1 MKYIAGIDVGNS
13 TTEVALASIS
23 ADNEVKF
30 LSSAFV
36 PTTGIKGTSQNKHG
50 IFGALQKALEKTE
63 LEYKDL
69 SLIRINEAAPVIG
82 DVAMETITETIITE
96 STMIGHNPKTPGGIG
111 LKSGITVK
119 FEDLLKQN
127 TNDDFIVIVPKEVDF
142 EEAARIFNE
151 AVKKGIRVNGA
162 ILQKDDA
169 VLVQNRLDFNMPI
182 IDEVLMAEKI
192 PIGMKCAVEVAAQG
206 KVIDTLSNP
215 YGIATVFG
223 LTPEET
229 KKIVPVSRALMGN
242 RSAVVIKTP
251 QGDVKARVIPA
262 GKIEVFGD
270 DKKVKVDIED
280 GAEKIMEA
288 VRSVKCV
295 TDIKGEPGTNV
306 GGMFEKVRQTMAG
319 LTQKLPADIFI
330 QDLLAVD
337 TFVPVNIKGGLAKEF
352 SMENAVGIASMVKS
366 DRLQMQIIAEELES
380 ELGVKVEIGGVEAD
394 MAIMGALTTPGTDVP
409 LAIVDM
415 GAGSTDASIIN
426 KHGEIFSV
434 HLAGAGNMVTMLI
447 NSELGLED
455 STLAEDIKIYPLAK
469 VESLFHIRHEDGTV
483 QFFKEALNPN
493 VFARVIVL
501 KEDGMLPIP
510 GEQSLER
517 IKAIRRSAKE
527 RVFVENAIRALD
539 FVSPTGNLRD
549 IPFVILVGGSALD
562 FEIPELVTDRL
573 AKYSIVAG
581 KGNIRETEGPKNAVA
596 TGLVLDVFKNR
607 GEKNES

>member
-23 ADNEVKF
+23 ASNEVKF

-50 IFGALQKALEKTE
+50 IFGALQKALEKSD
-63 LEYKDL
+63 LKYKDL

-82 DVAMETITETIITE
+82 DVAMETITETIITD
-96 STMIGHNPKTPGGIG
+96 STLIGHNRKTPSGIG
-111 LKSGITVK
+111 LRSGITVR
-119 FEDLLKQN
+119 FEDLLTQGTDK
-127 TNDDFIVIVPKEVDF
+127 DLIVIVPKEIDF
-142 EEAARIFNE
+142 EEAARGFNN
-151 AVKKGIRVNGA
+151 AVEKGIHVNGA
-162 ILQKDDA
+162 IMQKDDA
-169 VLVQNRLDFNMPI
+169 VLVQNRLSFNIPI
-182 IDEVLMAEKI
+182 IDEVMMIEKI

-223 LTPEET
+223 LSPEET

-251 QGDVKARVIPA
+251 QGDVKARIIPA
-262 GKIEVFGD
+262 GGIEIIGE
-270 DKKVKVDIED
+270 DKKIKVDIED

-288 VRSVKCV
+288 VKNVRCV
-295 TDIKGEPGTNV
+295 TDIKGDPGTNV
-306 GGMFEKVRQTMAG
+306 GGMFEKVRQTMAI

-337 TFVPVNIKGGLAKEF
+337 TFVPVDIKGGLANEF

-366 DRLQMQIIAEELES
+366 DRLQMQIIAEELEK
-380 ELGVKVEIGGVEAD
+380 ELGVKVEIGGVEAN

-447 NSELGLED
+447 NSELGIED

-493 VFARVIVL
+493 VFARVVVL
-501 KEDGMLPIP
+501 KDEGMLPIP
-510 GEQSLER
+510 GEQSLEK
-517 IKAIRRSAKE
+517 IKVIRRSAKE
-527 RVFVENAIRALD
+527 RVFVENAIRALN

-562 FEIPELVTDRL
+562 FEIPELVTDKL
-573 AKYSIVAG
+573 SKYSIVAG
-581 KGNIRETEGPKNAVA
+581 KGNIREIEGPKNAVA
-596 TGLVLDVFKNR
+596 TGLVLDVLKNR
-607 GEKNES
+607 GEKNEY